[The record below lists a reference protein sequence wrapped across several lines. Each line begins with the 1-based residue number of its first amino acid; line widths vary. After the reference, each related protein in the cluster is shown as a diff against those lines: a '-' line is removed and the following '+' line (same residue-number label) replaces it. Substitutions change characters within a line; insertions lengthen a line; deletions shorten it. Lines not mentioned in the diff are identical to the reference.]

1 MRTADKDV
9 LDLLD
14 HAWERLWNR
23 MAGLTD
29 REWSWRPDDAD
40 DRITI
45 RWRLFHI
52 AEVLTQ
58 SRNWTWLAV
67 TPPEAKIDRGGA
79 DSAQDALASMDL
91 AYAGFREL
99 VTSESVDV
107 GTAIGPAAGPHGS
120 ATRRTCPAHRGRTDP
135 SWRRGRAPARS
146 LRQPYV
152 SPTTPIG
159 AL

>member
-99 VTSESVDV
+99 VTSESVDL
-107 GTAIGPAAGPHGS
+107 GTAIGRPPGHTARPPEGRMSCAS
-120 ATRRTCPAHRGRTDP
+120 RTN
-135 SWRRGRAPARS
+135 
-146 LRQPYV
+146 
-152 SPTTPIG
+152 
-159 AL
+159 